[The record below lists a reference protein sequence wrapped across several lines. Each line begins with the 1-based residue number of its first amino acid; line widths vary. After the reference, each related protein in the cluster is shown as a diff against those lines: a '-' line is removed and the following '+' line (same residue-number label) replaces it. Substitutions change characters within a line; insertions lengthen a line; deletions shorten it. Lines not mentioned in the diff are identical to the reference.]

1 MIFSLS
7 DKAMSVNG
15 AELVHNDEGEV
26 IEEGDYGFLE
36 YPNTEGNEEEPE
48 DEYAEVLLIYL
59 FSFYFI
65 LR

>member
-1 MIFSLS
+1 
-7 DKAMSVNG
+7 MSVNG